1 MRILYTCQKCG
12 AEVGEG
18 EGDHNGRH
26 PYCGGQLDPMGSCP
40 EDEERITTMTRAEI
54 EASFRRALGVKDEK
68 PEPPSITHSHRC
80 PHQGCGT
87 WKCINADAI
96 CTLPEVAVCPPCDE
110 GEVLL
115 KK

>member
-1 MRILYTCQKCG
+1 MDAIPIAAGNSTRWGPVLRMKRIK
-12 AEVGEG
+12 
-18 EGDHNGRH
+18 
-26 PYCGGQLDPMGSCP
+26 
-40 EDEERITTMTRAEI
+40 TMTRAEI

-68 PEPPSITHSHRC
+68 PDPPSITHSHRC

-96 CTLPEVAVCPPCDE
+96 CTLPEVSVCPPCDE